1 MLPTFKTLIFAE
13 NTFHEIKY
21 RGNLFSRIQELE
33 YFAWIYF
40 HGWWNFNNPAW
51 IFLRYC
57 KMCHMDILRKEQTF
71 AILKQIFYGRCIK
84 SIIRHYS

>member
-51 IFLRYC
+51 IFY
-57 KMCHMDILRKEQTF
+57 
-71 AILKQIFYGRCIK
+71 AIARCIN